1 MLVSIEKQNDGTYIA
16 YNKGCDEFTAL
27 GSGDTIAEAKDDFF
41 NSIEEMKEVYQ
52 KHGDEVPASLMEKP
66 TFKFDL
72 ASFFEYYSFI
82 NVTAFA
88 KMVGINGSL
97 MRQYKKGNTY
107 ISDTQLE
114 KIQTFVNNMGMDF
127 QGLRL
132 VGQKKKVQTSSG
144 TSSFIRQL
152 TGSLGMVS
160 GLFLFPE
167 FFL

>member
-1 MLVSIEKQNDGTYIA
+1 
-16 YNKGCDEFTAL
+16 
-27 GSGDTIAEAKDDFF
+27 
-41 NSIEEMKEVYQ
+41 MKEVYQ

-132 VGQKKKVQTSSG
+132 V
-144 TSSFIRQL
+144 
-152 TGSLGMVS
+152 
-160 GLFLFPE
+160 
-167 FFL
+167 

>member
-1 MLVSIEKQNDGTYIA
+1 MLVAIEKQGVGTYIA
-16 YNKGCDEFTAL
+16 YNKDGDEFTAL
-27 GSGDTIAEAKDDFF
+27 GSGDTIAEAKEDFF

-52 KHGDEVPASLMEKP
+52 ESGEEVPAVLMEKP

-88 KMVGINGSL
+88 KMIGINGSL

-107 ISDTQLE
+107 ISDAQLQ
-114 KIQTFVNNMGMDF
+114 KIQTFVNNMGTDF

-132 VGQKKKVQTSSG
+132 V
-144 TSSFIRQL
+144 
-152 TGSLGMVS
+152 
-160 GLFLFPE
+160 
-167 FFL
+167 

>member
-1 MLVSIEKQNDGTYIA
+1 MTVAIEKQNDGTYIA
-16 YNKGCDEFTAL
+16 YNKDCDKFTAI
-27 GSGDTIAEAKDDFF
+27 GSGDTIVEAKEDFF

-52 KHGDEVPASLMEKP
+52 ESGDEVPAAMMEKP

-88 KMVGINGSL
+88 KMIGINGSL

-107 ISDTQLE
+107 ISDAQLQ
-114 KIQTFVNNMGMDF
+114 KIQTFVNNMGTDF

-132 VGQKKKVQTSSG
+132 V
-144 TSSFIRQL
+144 
-152 TGSLGMVS
+152 
-160 GLFLFPE
+160 
-167 FFL
+167 

>member
-114 KIQTFVNNMGMDF
+114 KIQTFVNNMGIDF

-132 VGQKKKVQTSSG
+132 V
-144 TSSFIRQL
+144 
-152 TGSLGMVS
+152 
-160 GLFLFPE
+160 
-167 FFL
+167 